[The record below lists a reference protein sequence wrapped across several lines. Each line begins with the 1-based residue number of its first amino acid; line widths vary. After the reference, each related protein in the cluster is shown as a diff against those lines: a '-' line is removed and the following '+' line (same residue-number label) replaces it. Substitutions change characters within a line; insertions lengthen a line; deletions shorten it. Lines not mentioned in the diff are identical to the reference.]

1 MQQFT
6 YMILH
11 ATNHSGKL
19 FDATLINFDCAH
31 DRIVKAC
38 SWNTKWMIGLNFAAF
53 INSAHKEPEA
63 VAHVLERV
71 KKLNFIG
78 EFLSTIVSYNGDKRC
93 DTDLLAEI

>member
-1 MQQFT
+1 
-6 YMILH
+6 
-11 ATNHSGKL
+11 
-19 FDATLINFDCAH
+19 
-31 DRIVKAC
+31 
-38 SWNTKWMIGLNFAAF
+38 MIGLNFAAF